1 MREGPLSHKYIKV
14 EDRIGLMVKED
25 ISLDHMT
32 EAGAMVQTAT
42 QDRIIKIID
51 LGEILEEIVDKIVE
65 KGTEMRGMVTTKIEI
80 EIDPE
85 NICRKL

>member
-14 EDRIGLMVKED
+14 EDRIGHMVRED

-32 EAGAMVQTAT
+32 EAGAMIQIAT
-42 QDRIIKIID
+42 QDRIIKVID

-65 KGTEMRGMVTTKIEI
+65 KGTEMRGMVTTTIEI
-80 EIDPE
+80 GTDQGREH
-85 NICRKL
+85 L